1 MLKRNLFVV
10 LLCIC
15 ASVVSAQN
23 ADYRVVPL
31 PHSIVPGRGASFTLS
46 ASTPIV
52 YEGQDADMQR
62 QARFLSD
69 YIAEVSG
76 IKTNVVSAKPK
87 RTPAI
92 VLLTDNKIEG
102 DEAYKITVTNKQL
115 TIAGRTSAGVFYGM
129 QTLRKA
135 LPTEDIESGVVYFPP
150 VVVTDAPRFTY
161 RGMMLDCARHIFP
174 IDFVKRYI
182 DLIALHNM
190 NVFHWHLTDDQGW
203 RIEVKKY
210 PKLTEIGSKRSR
222 TILGHN
228 STVDDGQPYGGYYT
242 QEQAK
247 EIVEYARQ
255 RHITVIPEIDM
266 PGHMKAALA
275 SYPELGCTGG
285 PYEVGYFWGVYR
297 DVLCLGNEKVY
308 TFVED
313 VIDEMTKIFPAKY
326 FHIGGDETPTNRW
339 AECPKCQKVAKEN
352 NLEIKNMQAHFTRH
366 IEKYFKTKN
375 RTIIGWD
382 EILDGEIDTSTTIM
396 SWRGVK
402 PGMQGAERGHN
413 VIMTPV
419 DFCYLDYKQNE
430 DEDTEPEGQH
440 QYLPVSKVYSMN
452 PAPADVPEQMRNRIL
467 GAQGNLWTEYIAW
480 PNRAE
485 YAVLPRMAAL
495 CEGQWMEDEAKNF
508 DDFKL
513 RVTKLA
519 KLYDKYGYHYAFH
532 IWPERFE
539 QERKFW

>member
-31 PHSIVPGRGASFTLS
+31 PHSIVSGHGASFMLS

-87 RTPAI
+87 HTPAI

-115 TIAGRTSAGVFYGM
+115 TIAGRSSAGVFYGM

-135 LPTEDIESGVVYFPP
+135 LPTEGIESGVVYFSP
-150 VVVTDAPRFTY
+150 VVVTDAPRFAY

-222 TILGHN
+222 TIMGHN
-228 STVDDGQPYGGYYT
+228 SDVDDGQPYGGYYT
-242 QEQAK
+242 QEQAR

-285 PYEVGYFWGVYR
+285 PYEVGHGWGVYR

-313 VIDEMTKIFPAKY
+313 VIDEMVKIFPAKY
-326 FHIGGDETPTNRW
+326 FHIGGDETPTDRW
-339 AECPKCQKVAKEN
+339 AECPKCQKVAKDN
-352 NLEIKNMQAHFTRH
+352 NLEMKRLQAHFTRH
-366 IEKYFKTKN
+366 IEKYFKSKN
-375 RTIIGWD
+375 RNIIGWD
-382 EILDGEIDTSTTIM
+382 EILDGEIDTGTTIM

-402 PGMQGAERGHN
+402 PGLQGVKRGHD

-419 DFCYLDYKQNE
+419 DFCYFDYKQNE

-452 PAPADVPEQMRNRIL
+452 PAPADVPEQMRSRIL

-495 CEGQWMEDEAKNF
+495 CEGQWMEDENKNF
-508 DDFKL
+508 EDFKL

-519 KLYDKYGYHYAFH
+519 RLYDKYGYKYALH
-532 IWPERFE
+532 IWPKRFNHD
-539 QERKFW
+539 RVFW